1 MYQFGVNLDSNYNN
15 KRKYVQ
21 KILKRYSSEC
31 YYIVRLFERVHYV
44 GIYKI
49 DPGFQIPPKIRMM
62 KSPISTQSR
71 KFATGTCMYVR
82 TYVRNST
89 ENVVS
94 FVKSFVARII
104 IVETILVILYG
115 IIFLKKMGIFF
126 DLGLRKSQLHDKT

>member
-31 YYIVRLFERVHYV
+31 YYIVRLFETVHYV

-71 KFATGTCMYVR
+71 KFATGTGMYVR
-82 TYVRNST
+82 TYVCRKLNRKCCVICKIFCCTYYYRRNYFSNT
-89 ENVVS
+89 LRYYIFKKNGYFFRSRSQKVS
-94 FVKSFVARII
+94 ITR
-104 IVETILVILYG
+104 
-115 IIFLKKMGIFF
+115 
-126 DLGLRKSQLHDKT
+126 